1 MSAGPF
7 LPRSQSMRTPLAIAL
22 GLAAFAP
29 LLMFLAVPFTSG
41 ESFAML
47 ATLTIAAAWLAGAAF
62 VIYVLKT
69 SAVPS
74 DKRRLWVG
82 LIVFGNVFVLP
93 FFWFQYVWRYQ
104 RAANA

>member
-1 MSAGPF
+1 
-7 LPRSQSMRTPLAIAL
+7 MRTPLAIAL

-41 ESFAML
+41 ESFEKLAML
-47 ATLTIAAAWLAGAAF
+47 TVAAAWLACTVF
-62 VIYVLKT
+62 VVYALKT

-82 LIVFGNVFVLP
+82 LIVFGNLFVLP
-93 FFWFQYVWRYQ
+93 FFWFQYVWHHQ
-104 RAANA
+104 GAADA